1 MFDIAIPPFAL
12 VLTNTKGGE
21 AMLDIELPNPTQSG
35 GGVMSIIT
43 HTLPHHRTP
52 HCQHFLQSQNPCGFG
67 GGCGKGILPIP
78 MQVARQRAVSIVGS
92 WGWERAREMPCITP
106 SPFVL
111 VYTNGE
117 GAMHVIALPFLH
129 PCGPAVD
136 VSHCLA
142 SPNTNGGGAMSGITL
157 PFLHRAIALPFPH
170 HIFI

>member
-1 MFDIAIPPFAL
+1 MWVWWRMWERHLAHSHASRTTTSS
-12 VLTNTKGGE
+12 VE
-21 AMLDIELPNPTQSG
+21 SG
-35 GGVMSIIT
+35 VVGM
-43 HTLPHHRTP
+43 
-52 HCQHFLQSQNPCGFG
+52 
-67 GGCGKGILPIP
+67 GKGERD
-78 MQVARQRAVSIVGS
+78 ARHR
-92 WGWERAREMPCITP
+92 PL
-106 SPFVL
+106 PFVL

-142 SPNTNGGGAMSGITL
+142 SPNTNGGGAMSSITL